1 MRVYGTGRV
10 GRNGTGLVGRK
21 RQAVRLNS
29 RFIRVNWQLNS
40 LFIRVYGTGWVGRT
54 ESVKKPPYP

>member
-1 MRVYGTGRV
+1 MRVYGIGRV
-10 GRNGTGLVGRK
+10 GRNGTGLVGRN

-54 ESVKKPPYP
+54 E